1 MNNKDGAIGLVIG
14 FCGLVVGLVGV
25 GYAVG
30 GRKKLG
36 DVADKLNKSIDEISN
51 DMEVDIPQC
60 VIDKAV
66 NKAVERE
73 VERRVQVASKEAVT
87 KVSTDIHKSVA
98 DSVNKVYS
106 DIDRSVK
113 AEIKKQ
119 IALIDI
125 REARREVIAEA
136 KKTVAEKFESDLD
149 DILENY
155 KDELA
160 TVSKIYKSIANAVN
174 ESKSNSNDNV
184 IRLSVS

>member
-14 FCGLVVGLVGV
+14 FCGLVVGLIGV
-25 GYAVG
+25 GYAIG
-30 GRKKLG
+30 SRKKLG
-36 DVADKLNKSIDEISN
+36 DVADKLNKSIDELSN

-73 VERRVQVASKEAVT
+73 VERRVRVASKEAVT
-87 KVSTDIHKSVA
+87 KVSTDIHKSIA
-98 DSVNKVYS
+98 DSVNKAYS

>member
-1 MNNKDGAIGLVIG
+1 MNNKDGAIRLVIG

-30 GRKKLG
+30 SRKKLS

-73 VERRVQVASKEAVT
+73 VERRVRVASKEAVT
-87 KVSTDIHKSVA
+87 KVSTDIHNSVA
-98 DSVNKVYS
+98 DSVNKAYS

-113 AEIKKQ
+113 TEIKKQ